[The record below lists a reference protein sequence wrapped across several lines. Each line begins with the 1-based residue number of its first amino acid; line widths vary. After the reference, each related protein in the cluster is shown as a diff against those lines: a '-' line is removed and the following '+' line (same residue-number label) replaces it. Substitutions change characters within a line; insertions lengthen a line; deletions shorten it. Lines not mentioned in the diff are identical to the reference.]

1 VVGCLL
7 LPRRRFKSD
16 VPAVEEVGEDEGVL
30 SSAVEHETGTEGRA
44 VTPEPRVQAGREVHL
59 LQKRRGA
66 RRAKGGTGKQMAD
79 ELIGRTLGRY
89 EITALIGRG
98 GMATV
103 YRSTHPGLRQT
114 VAVKVLHAHL
124 ADDPDLLVRFE
135 REAQAVAA
143 LRHPN
148 IVRVVDFDHID
159 EHYFMVMEYVEGATL
174 AARLGEIAAE
184 GRRMPA
190 AEVLGLFEP
199 LCAAI
204 DYAHRQGMIHRDVK
218 PANVLLTA
226 QGEPVLSDYGIA
238 RIIGMTQHTATGT
251 VMGSAHYMSPEQA
264 QGLAADGR
272 SDLYSLGVI
281 LFEALAGRV
290 PYEAD
295 SLPGVLFK
303 HVTAPVPAVC
313 PLNPALRP
321 PIDDLMRTAL
331 AKDPEARFQTGQ
343 ALAAALREELGLLV
357 AESEAAHAPAT
368 APPRSPQEATAVEPV
383 GAPATAPPPPGPTRV
398 EAPLPAAPPPAAAV
412 VTPRRPASDK
422 APAKQMEPL
431 AQAPQP
437 APATEQPV
445 PAPVSVA
452 APRGHD
458 SPLPAVGG
466 PAAPR
471 SRGSRRALWLVA
483 AAVLA
488 VVAVAGILWVA
499 LNGGAFGDGGG
510 GASASPSASG
520 QSSVAT
526 VAKLKP
532 ASAKRGATVTIIGTG
547 FGAARGASSVKFGA
561 KTCTTYTSWR
571 ATQIKCKVPTKAK
584 YGAVTVT
591 VTTAA
596 GKSKAMGFTVTIAI
610 GDPYQGGIVAYIL
623 QSGDPGHKAG
633 ETHGLIAAAED
644 QITIPGIRWWNGKD
658 VVTGATATA
667 LGTGRANTN
676 LICTTQG
683 RVATSYAAG
692 VARAYTSDGYD
703 DWYLPSK
710 DELDKLYLNRAAI
723 GGFGSVAYWSSSEYD
738 ALIAWHQYFDN
749 GAQYNYYKR
758 LSHRVRAVRTF

>member
-1 VVGCLL
+1 
-7 LPRRRFKSD
+7 
-16 VPAVEEVGEDEGVL
+16 
-30 SSAVEHETGTEGRA
+30 
-44 VTPEPRVQAGREVHL
+44 
-59 LQKRRGA
+59 
-66 RRAKGGTGKQMAD
+66 MAD

-114 VAVKVLHAHL
+114 VAVKVLRADL
-124 ADDPDLLVRFE
+124 ADDPSLLVRFE

-148 IVRVVDFDHID
+148 IVRVIDFDHID
-159 EHYFMVMEYVEGATL
+159 EHYFMVMEFVEGATL

-184 GRRMPA
+184 GRRLPA
-190 AEVLGLFEP
+190 AEVLRLFEP
-199 LCAAI
+199 LCAAV
-204 DYAHRQGMIHRDVK
+204 DYAHRQGMIHRDIK

-226 QGEPVLSDYGIA
+226 QGEPVLTDYGIA

-272 SDLYSLGVI
+272 SDLYALGVM

-303 HVTAPVPAVC
+303 HVTAAVPAVC

-331 AKDPEARFQTGQ
+331 AKDPGERFQTGQ
-343 ALAAALREELGLLV
+343 ALAAALREELGPLV

-368 APPRSPQEATAVEPV
+368 APPPL
-383 GAPATAPPPPGPTRV
+383 GPTRV
-398 EAPLPAAPPPAAAV
+398 EAPLPAAPPPAGSV

-422 APAKQMEPL
+422 APAKQAEPL

-445 PAPVSVA
+445 PAPVLAA
-452 APRGHD
+452 APHGHD

-488 VVAVAGILWVA
+488 VVAVAGTLWVV
-499 LNGGAFGDGGG
+499 LNGGAFGGGG

-596 GKSKAMGFTVTIAI
+596 GKSKAMGFTVTIAV

-623 QSGDPGHKAG
+623 QRGDPGYVAG

-644 QITIPGIRWWNGKD
+644 QVTIPGIRWWNGRD

-667 LGTGRANTN
+667 LGTGRANTD
-676 LICTTQG
+676 LICKTQG

-692 VARAYTSDGYD
+692 VARAYTSHGYA

-758 LSHRVRAVRTF
+758 LSHRVRAVRAF